1 MKRNDAWKEEEDV
14 LLTRLW
20 NVEKLSAGQI
30 TKEIKR
36 TRNAIIGRASRLGLD
51 MRHKG
56 GSKKG
61 TRKAVKAF
69 TPVYKRPPSPPRP
82 PRDPKKPGRP
92 FIIHPYRAAE
102 RKAPQPVAPIQR
114 WTGEGVHILEATH
127 GQCRAILGS
136 SDDPHRL
143 AICCGKP
150 VKEGSNFSFCD
161 EHLALYTT
169 NPWR

>member
-1 MKRNDAWKEEEDV
+1 MKPRETWTDEEDV

-30 TKEIKR
+30 TKQINR

-56 GSKKG
+56 GSPKG
-61 TRKAVKAF
+61 VRKA
-69 TPVYKRPPSPPRP
+69 RPLAPAQKKPPKP

-114 WTGEGVHILEATH
+114 WTGEGVHILETTH